1 MEVDHPSI
9 VLLSGPVGA
18 GKTTIAQ
25 ALVTNT
31 SHPCI
36 LIEGD
41 TFWSFIAHPSLDQPP
56 HKRFMM
62 TMRAMIAA
70 AVPYASSKYEVIVDF
85 SIPPWFLDTAKA
97 IATFKGA
104 DLHYIVLLPPEEVC
118 ADRAAAR
125 LEGTIADYSTYRDL
139 YADFTKAGP
148 AHTLEPDATD
158 PAEIARL
165 IRQGLTSGRFRVAG

>member
-1 MEVDHPSI
+1 MSI

-18 GKTTIAQ
+18 GKTTVAQ
-25 ALVTNT
+25 ALVANT
-31 SHPCI
+31 SYPCI

-104 DLHYIVLLPPEEVC
+104 GLHYVVVLPPEDVC
-118 ADRAAAR
+118 AHRAATR
-125 LEGTIADYSTYRDL
+125 PEGAIADYSAYRDL

-148 AHTLEPDATD
+148 AHILEPDAGD
-158 PAEIARL
+158 PAVTAAH
-165 IRQGLTSGRFRVAG
+165 IRDGLTSGRFRVAG